1 MPRCLST
8 PIREISLSLS
18 LQTRIFLSEA
28 ESFGLFSSYTFTFSP
43 WFFFP
48 LLPEPIRSL
57 PISIWGL
64 FPSSFYSLQLI
75 NLAGLIRGTVWHK
88 SIHSVTGNTHKYD
101 SCIAF
106 KMHLQLFSSAHVEHV
121 SYCQSRRIWVET
133 LKAERRSL
141 VTVLLQH
148 LHTVTHTHT
157 HFLYFLSS
165 ALMPPPHQTWS
176 QSGSRVLGRRTKTL
190 PVSCMWM
197 DLIRWWFNLGVCG
210 ASESA
215 ASWLWALMSSAK
227 NYLRRKISVHESG
240 WGKKKKK
247 WRLAPTCP
255 AWLL

>member
-1 MPRCLST
+1 MCLAVYPLQLERSPSLFLFKLASSCLMPSH
-8 PIREISLSLS
+8 SVYFQAKLSLFHHGS
-18 LQTRIFLSEA
+18 T
-28 ESFGLFSSYTFTFSP
+28 SP
-43 WFFFP
+43 PFP
-48 LLPEPIRSL
+48 LLPEPIRCL
-57 PISIWGL
+57 PFSIWGL

-148 LHTVTHTHT
+148 LHTVTHRHKHT
-157 HFLYFLSS
+157 HFSYFLSS

-240 WGKKKKK
+240 WGKKKKNEG
-247 WRLAPTCP
+247 
-255 AWLL
+255 

>member
-1 MPRCLST
+1 MAQIDTLCYRKHTQIWLMHRLQNASAAILQRPRWACELLSVAQNLGGNT
-8 PIREISLSLS
+8 QGR
-18 LQTRIFLSEA
+18 A
-28 ESFGLFSSYTFTFSP
+28 K
-43 WFFFP
+43 
-48 LLPEPIRSL
+48 EPCDS
-57 PISIWGL
+57 
-64 FPSSFYSLQLI
+64 
-75 NLAGLIRGTVWHK
+75 
-88 SIHSVTGNTHKYD
+88 SVTT
-101 SCIAF
+101 
-106 KMHLQLFSSAHVEHV
+106 SSH
-121 SYCQSRRIWVET
+121 CDTQ
-133 LKAERRSL
+133 
-141 VTVLLQH
+141 
-148 LHTVTHTHT
+148 THTHT